1 MTELRFN
8 PPLSAD
14 DPRISEWLDGRL
26 PEAEAVEIAR
36 LVAASPE
43 LTRMVA
49 DLRRQKA
56 ALAALPASPP
66 PARFVADVLAVLDAA
81 GDMADDDAEVEG
93 EWRRIERERLA
104 EEIAEARDD
113 AAEPVDEPMRHRW
126 PWLALAGALAAGVL
140 AAVVINRPGGMADR
154 EVALVAPQQR
164 EQSETKRAAAEARQG
179 DEAAAQDT
187 WLPDGD
193 ADGDAAA
200 DKVTGSA
207 AAAPENLAAER
218 QTLERGRAPME
229 KLDGAPEFAGEDGEQ
244 ALAKKSRMAPPA
256 APSTRA
262 AAQAQGAQ
270 GAGGGTQGARGGTQ
284 GAGGGIGG
292 GGSGKEPHVRSVTYR
307 IRTAADR
314 QRLESLLAASGRM
327 TMDRA
332 NRKLQN
338 NAKDENANGAESL
351 RRKAATDGVAKAL
364 EARDAARRRGGPGGP
379 PSERIA
385 ISGPADVMARLAAA
399 LEASPATEA
408 KAGADGDTDQAKYG
422 LPAKPAAP
430 PAGDAQTEITLVIVV
445 VDESGAAVEAEEGQP

>member
-1 MTELRFN
+1 MTDPRLN

-14 DPRISEWLDGRL
+14 DPRLSEWLDGRL
-26 PEAEAVEIAR
+26 PEADAAQIVR

-56 ALAALPASPP
+56 ALAALPTSPP
-66 PARFVADVLAVLDAA
+66 PAQFVETVLAALDAA
-81 GDMADDDAEVEG
+81 GDTADDDAEVEA
-93 EWRRIERERLA
+93 EWRRIERERLD

-154 EVALVAPQQR
+154 EVALVAPQQGER
-164 EQSETKRAAAEARQG
+164 SETKRAAAEARQG
-179 DEAAAQDT
+179 DTDADQDT
-187 WLPDGD
+187 WLPERAAASD
-193 ADGDAAA
+193 AVAANRNADA
-200 DKVTGSA
+200 DKVTGLA
-207 AAAPENLAAER
+207 AAAP
-218 QTLERGRAPME
+218 
-229 KLDGAPEFAGEDGEQ
+229 
-244 ALAKKSRMAPPA
+244 A
-256 APSTRA
+256 APA
-262 AAQAQGAQ
+262 AAQAQGA
-270 GAGGGTQGARGGTQ
+270 
-284 GAGGGIGG
+284 GG
-292 GGSGKEPHVRSVTYR
+292 GGVGGGGGGGKEPRVRTVSYR

-332 NRKLQN
+332 NRKLLE
-338 NAKDENANGAESL
+338 KSEGVESL
-351 RRKAATDGVAKAL
+351 RREAATDGVAKAL
-364 EARDAARRRGGPGGP
+364 EAPEAARRRGVPGGP

-408 KAGADGDTDQAKYG
+408 EAGADANQAKNG
-422 LPAKPAAP
+422 LPAEPAAKPAA
-430 PAGDAQTEITLVIVV
+430 DAPTEITLVIVV
-445 VDESGAAVEAEEGQP
+445 VDESGAAVEAEEGRP

>member
-26 PEAEAVEIAR
+26 PEAEAAQIAR

-66 PARFVADVLAVLDAA
+66 PARFVADVLAALDAA

-93 EWRRIERERLA
+93 EWRRIERERLE

-154 EVALVAPQQR
+154 EVALVEREQR
-164 EQSETKRAAAEARQG
+164 EQDKAKLAATKARRG
-179 DEAAAQDT
+179 DTDADQDT
-187 WLPDGD
+187 WLPERAAAGD
-193 ADGDAAA
+193 AAAADRNAAA
-200 DKVTGSA
+200 DKVTGLA
-207 AAAPENLAAER
+207 AAAPAA
-218 QTLERGRAPME
+218 
-229 KLDGAPEFAGEDGEQ
+229 
-244 ALAKKSRMAPPA
+244 S
-256 APSTRA
+256 A

-270 GAGGGTQGARGGTQ
+270 T
-284 GAGGGIGG
+284 AGGGIGGGG
-292 GGSGKEPHVRSVTYR
+292 GGSGKEPHVRSVSYR

-332 NRKLQN
+332 NRKLLE
-338 NAKDENANGAESL
+338 KSEGVESL
-351 RRKAATDGVAKAL
+351 RREAATDGVAKAL
-364 EARDAARRRGGPGGP
+364 EAPEAARRRGGPGGP

-385 ISGPADVMARLAAA
+385 LTGPADVMARLAAA
-399 LEASPATEA
+399 LEAAPATEA
-408 KAGADGDTDQAKYG
+408 EAGDDANQAKYG

-430 PAGDAQTEITLVIVV
+430 PAAEAPTEITLVIVV
-445 VDESGAAVEAEEGQP
+445 VDESGAAVEAEEGRP

>member
-26 PEAEAVEIAR
+26 PEAEAAQIAR

-66 PARFVADVLAVLDAA
+66 PARFVADVLAALDAA

-93 EWRRIERERLA
+93 EWRRIERERLE

-154 EVALVAPQQR
+154 EVALVEREQR
-164 EQSETKRAAAEARQG
+164 EQDKAKLAATKARRG
-179 DEAAAQDT
+179 DTDADQDT
-187 WLPDGD
+187 WLPERAAAGE
-193 ADGDAAA
+193 AGAANRNAAA
-200 DKVTGSA
+200 DKVRGLA
-207 AAAPENLAAER
+207 AAAPAA
-218 QTLERGRAPME
+218 
-229 KLDGAPEFAGEDGEQ
+229 
-244 ALAKKSRMAPPA
+244 S
-256 APSTRA
+256 A

-270 GAGGGTQGARGGTQ
+270 T
-284 GAGGGIGG
+284 AGGGIGGGG
-292 GGSGKEPHVRSVTYR
+292 GGSGKEPHVRSVSYR

-332 NRKLQN
+332 NRKLLE
-338 NAKDENANGAESL
+338 KSEGVESL
-351 RRKAATDGVAKAL
+351 RREAATDGVAKAL
-364 EARDAARRRGGPGGP
+364 EAPEAARRRGGPGGP

-385 ISGPADVMARLAAA
+385 LTGPADVMARLAAA
-399 LEASPATEA
+399 LEAAPATEA
-408 KAGADGDTDQAKYG
+408 EAGDDANQAKYG

-430 PAGDAQTEITLVIVV
+430 PAAEAPTEITLVIVV
-445 VDESGAAVEAEEGQP
+445 VDESGAAVEAEEGRP

>member
-26 PEAEAVEIAR
+26 PEAEAAQIAR

-66 PARFVADVLAVLDAA
+66 PARFVADVLAALDAA
-81 GDMADDDAEVEG
+81 GDTADDDAEVEA
-93 EWRRIERERLA
+93 EWRRIERERLD

-113 AAEPVDEPMRHRW
+113 AAESVDEPMRHRW

-154 EVALVAPQQR
+154 EVALVAPQQGER
-164 EQSETKRAAAEARQG
+164 SETKRAAAEARQG
-179 DEAAAQDT
+179 DTDADQDT
-187 WLPDGD
+187 WLPERAAAGE
-193 ADGDAAA
+193 AGAANRNAAA
-200 DKVTGSA
+200 DKVRGLA
-207 AAAPENLAAER
+207 AAAP
-218 QTLERGRAPME
+218 
-229 KLDGAPEFAGEDGEQ
+229 
-244 ALAKKSRMAPPA
+244 A
-256 APSTRA
+256 APA
-262 AAQAQGAQ
+262 AAQAQGA
-270 GAGGGTQGARGGTQ
+270 GV
-284 GAGGGIGG
+284 GG
-292 GGSGKEPHVRSVTYR
+292 GGGGKEPRVRTVSYR

-332 NRKLQN
+332 NRKLLE
-338 NAKDENANGAESL
+338 KSEGVESL
-351 RRKAATDGVAKAL
+351 RREAATDGVARAL
-364 EARDAARRRGGPGGP
+364 EARRRGGPGGP

-385 ISGPADVMARLAAA
+385 LTGPADVMARLAAA
-399 LEASPATEA
+399 LEAAPATEA
-408 KAGADGDTDQAKYG
+408 EAGDDANQAKYG

-430 PAGDAQTEITLVIVV
+430 PAAEAPTEITLVIVV
-445 VDESGAAVEAEEGQP
+445 VDESGAAVEAEEGRP

>member
-26 PEAEAVEIAR
+26 PEAEAAQIAR

-66 PARFVADVLAVLDAA
+66 PARFVADVLAALDAA

-93 EWRRIERERLA
+93 EWRRIERERLE

-154 EVALVAPQQR
+154 EVALVAREQR
-164 EQSETKRAAAEARQG
+164 EQDKAKLAATKARRG
-179 DEAAAQDT
+179 DTDADQDT
-187 WLPDGD
+187 WLPERAAAGD
-193 ADGDAAA
+193 AAAADRNAAA
-200 DKVTGSA
+200 DKVTGLA
-207 AAAPENLAAER
+207 AAAPAA
-218 QTLERGRAPME
+218 
-229 KLDGAPEFAGEDGEQ
+229 
-244 ALAKKSRMAPPA
+244 S
-256 APSTRA
+256 A

-270 GAGGGTQGARGGTQ
+270 T
-284 GAGGGIGG
+284 AGGGIGGGG

-332 NRKLQN
+332 NRKLLE
-338 NAKDENANGAESL
+338 KSEGVESL
-351 RRKAATDGVAKAL
+351 RREAATDGVAKAL
-364 EARDAARRRGGPGGP
+364 EAPEAARRRGGPGGP

-385 ISGPADVMARLAAA
+385 LTGPADVMARLAAA
-399 LEASPATEA
+399 LEAAPATEA
-408 KAGADGDTDQAKYG
+408 EAGDDANQAKYG

-430 PAGDAQTEITLVIVV
+430 PAAEAPTEITLVIVV
-445 VDESGAAVEAEEGQP
+445 VDESGAAVEAEEGRP

>member
-26 PEAEAVEIAR
+26 PEAEAAQIAR

-66 PARFVADVLAVLDAA
+66 PARFVADVLAALDAA
-81 GDMADDDAEVEG
+81 GDTADDDAEVEA
-93 EWRRIERERLA
+93 EWRRIERERLD

-113 AAEPVDEPMRHRW
+113 AAESVDEPMRHRW

-154 EVALVAPQQR
+154 EVALVAPQQGER
-164 EQSETKRAAAEARQG
+164 SETKRAAAEARQG
-179 DEAAAQDT
+179 DTDADQDT
-187 WLPDGD
+187 WLPERAAAGE
-193 ADGDAAA
+193 AGAANRNAAA
-200 DKVTGSA
+200 DKVRGLA
-207 AAAPENLAAER
+207 AAAP
-218 QTLERGRAPME
+218 
-229 KLDGAPEFAGEDGEQ
+229 
-244 ALAKKSRMAPPA
+244 A
-256 APSTRA
+256 APA
-262 AAQAQGAQ
+262 AAQAQGA
-270 GAGGGTQGARGGTQ
+270 GV
-284 GAGGGIGG
+284 GG
-292 GGSGKEPHVRSVTYR
+292 GGSGKEPHVRSVSYR

-338 NAKDENANGAESL
+338 NAKDENANGVESL
-351 RRKAATDGVAKAL
+351 RREAATDGVARAL
-364 EARDAARRRGGPGGP
+364 EAPEAARRRGGPGGP

-385 ISGPADVMARLAAA
+385 LTGPADVMARLAAA
-399 LEASPATEA
+399 LEAAPATEA
-408 KAGADGDTDQAKYG
+408 EAGDDANQAKYG

-430 PAGDAQTEITLVIVV
+430 PAAEAPTEITLVIVV
-445 VDESGAAVEAEEGQP
+445 VDESGAAVEAEEGRP

>member
-14 DPRISEWLDGRL
+14 DPRISEWLDDRL

-66 PARFVADVLAVLDAA
+66 PARFVADVLAALDAA

-93 EWRRIERERLA
+93 EWRRIERERLE

-154 EVALVAPQQR
+154 EVALVAPQQGER
-164 EQSETKRAAAEARQG
+164 SETKRAAAEARQG
-179 DEAAAQDT
+179 DTDADQDT
-187 WLPDGD
+187 WLPERAAAGD
-193 ADGDAAA
+193 AAAADRNAAA
-200 DKVTGSA
+200 DKVTGLA
-207 AAAPENLAAER
+207 AAAPAA
-218 QTLERGRAPME
+218 
-229 KLDGAPEFAGEDGEQ
+229 
-244 ALAKKSRMAPPA
+244 S
-256 APSTRA
+256 A
-262 AAQAQGAQ
+262 AAQAQGA
-270 GAGGGTQGARGGTQ
+270 GV
-284 GAGGGIGG
+284 GG
-292 GGSGKEPHVRSVTYR
+292 GGGGKEPRVRTVSYR

-332 NRKLQN
+332 NRKLLE
-338 NAKDENANGAESL
+338 KSEGVESL
-351 RRKAATDGVAKAL
+351 RREAATDGVAKAL
-364 EARDAARRRGGPGGP
+364 EAPEAARRRGGPGGP

-385 ISGPADVMARLAAA
+385 LTGPADVMARLAAA
-399 LEASPATEA
+399 LEAAPATEA
-408 KAGADGDTDQAKYG
+408 EAGDDANQAKYG

-430 PAGDAQTEITLVIVV
+430 PAAEAPTEITLVIVV
-445 VDESGAAVEAEEGQP
+445 VDESGAAVEAEEGRP

>member
-26 PEAEAVEIAR
+26 PEAEAAQIAR

-66 PARFVADVLAVLDAA
+66 PARFVADVLAALDAA

-93 EWRRIERERLA
+93 EWRRIERERLE

-154 EVALVAPQQR
+154 EVALVEREQR
-164 EQSETKRAAAEARQG
+164 EQDKAKLAATKARRG
-179 DEAAAQDT
+179 DTDADQDT
-187 WLPDGD
+187 WLPERAAAGD
-193 ADGDAAA
+193 AAAADRNAAA
-200 DKVTGSA
+200 DKVTGLA
-207 AAAPENLAAER
+207 AAAPAA
-218 QTLERGRAPME
+218 
-229 KLDGAPEFAGEDGEQ
+229 
-244 ALAKKSRMAPPA
+244 S
-256 APSTRA
+256 A

-270 GAGGGTQGARGGTQ
+270 T
-284 GAGGGIGG
+284 AGGGIGGGG
-292 GGSGKEPHVRSVTYR
+292 GGSGKEPHVRSVSYR

-338 NAKDENANGAESL
+338 NAKDENANGVESL
-351 RRKAATDGVAKAL
+351 RREAATDGVARAL
-364 EARDAARRRGGPGGP
+364 EAPEAARRRGGPGGP

-385 ISGPADVMARLAAA
+385 LTGPADVMARLAAA
-399 LEASPATEA
+399 LEAAPATEA
-408 KAGADGDTDQAKYG
+408 EAGDDANQAKYG

-430 PAGDAQTEITLVIVV
+430 PAAEAPTEITLVIVV
-445 VDESGAAVEAEEGQP
+445 VDESGAAVEAEEGRP

>member
-14 DPRISEWLDGRL
+14 DPRISEWLDDRL

-66 PARFVADVLAVLDAA
+66 PARFVADVLAALDAA

-93 EWRRIERERLA
+93 EWRRIERERLE

-154 EVALVAPQQR
+154 EVALVAREQR
-164 EQSETKRAAAEARQG
+164 EQDKAKLAATKARRG
-179 DEAAAQDT
+179 DTDADQDT
-187 WLPDGD
+187 WLPERAAAGD
-193 ADGDAAA
+193 AAAADRNAAA
-200 DKVTGSA
+200 DKVTGLA
-207 AAAPENLAAER
+207 AAAPAA
-218 QTLERGRAPME
+218 
-229 KLDGAPEFAGEDGEQ
+229 
-244 ALAKKSRMAPPA
+244 S
-256 APSTRA
+256 A
-262 AAQAQGAQ
+262 AAQAQGA
-270 GAGGGTQGARGGTQ
+270 GV
-284 GAGGGIGG
+284 GG
-292 GGSGKEPHVRSVTYR
+292 GGGGKEPRVRTVSYR

-332 NRKLQN
+332 NRKLLE
-338 NAKDENANGAESL
+338 KSEGVESL
-351 RRKAATDGVAKAL
+351 RREAATDGVAKAL
-364 EARDAARRRGGPGGP
+364 EAPEAARRRGGPGGP

-385 ISGPADVMARLAAA
+385 LTGPADVMARLAAA
-399 LEASPATEA
+399 LEAAPATEA
-408 KAGADGDTDQAKYG
+408 EAGDDANQAKYG

-430 PAGDAQTEITLVIVV
+430 PAAEAPTEITLVIVV
-445 VDESGAAVEAEEGQP
+445 VDESGAAVEAEEGRP

>member
-14 DPRISEWLDGRL
+14 DPRISEWLDDRL

-66 PARFVADVLAVLDAA
+66 PARFVADVLAALDAA

-93 EWRRIERERLA
+93 EWRRIERERLE

-154 EVALVAPQQR
+154 EVALVEREQR
-164 EQSETKRAAAEARQG
+164 EQDKAKLAATKARRG
-179 DEAAAQDT
+179 DTDADQDT
-187 WLPDGD
+187 WLPERAAAGD
-193 ADGDAAA
+193 AAAADRNAAA
-200 DKVTGSA
+200 DKVTGLA
-207 AAAPENLAAER
+207 AAAPAA
-218 QTLERGRAPME
+218 
-229 KLDGAPEFAGEDGEQ
+229 
-244 ALAKKSRMAPPA
+244 S
-256 APSTRA
+256 A

-270 GAGGGTQGARGGTQ
+270 T
-284 GAGGGIGG
+284 AGGGIGGGG
-292 GGSGKEPHVRSVTYR
+292 GGSGKEPHVRSVSYR

-332 NRKLQN
+332 NRKLLE
-338 NAKDENANGAESL
+338 KSEGVESL
-351 RRKAATDGVAKAL
+351 RREAATDGVAKAL
-364 EARDAARRRGGPGGP
+364 EAPEAARRRGFPGGP
-379 PSERIA
+379 ASEQIA
-385 ISGPADVMARLAAA
+385 ISGPADMMARLAAA

-408 KAGADGDTDQAKYG
+408 EAGADANQAKNG
-422 LPAKPAAP
+422 LPAEPAAKPAA
-430 PAGDAQTEITLVIVV
+430 DAPTEITLVIVV
-445 VDESGAAVEAEEGQP
+445 VDESGAAVEAEEGRP

>member
-1 MTELRFN
+1 MTDPRLN

-14 DPRISEWLDGRL
+14 DPRLSEWLDGRL
-26 PEAEAVEIAR
+26 PEADAAQIVR

-56 ALAALPASPP
+56 ALAALPTSPP
-66 PARFVADVLAVLDAA
+66 PAQFVETVLAALDAA
-81 GDMADDDAEVEG
+81 GDTADDDAEVEA
-93 EWRRIERERLA
+93 EWRRIERERLD

-154 EVALVAPQQR
+154 EVALVAPQQGER
-164 EQSETKRAAAEARQG
+164 SETKRAAAEARQG
-179 DEAAAQDT
+179 DTDADQDT
-187 WLPDGD
+187 WLPERAAASD
-193 ADGDAAA
+193 AVAANRNADA
-200 DKVTGSA
+200 DKVTGLA
-207 AAAPENLAAER
+207 AAAP
-218 QTLERGRAPME
+218 
-229 KLDGAPEFAGEDGEQ
+229 
-244 ALAKKSRMAPPA
+244 A
-256 APSTRA
+256 APA
-262 AAQAQGAQ
+262 AAQAQGA
-270 GAGGGTQGARGGTQ
+270 GV
-284 GAGGGIGG
+284 GG
-292 GGSGKEPHVRSVTYR
+292 GGGGKEPRVRTVSYR

-332 NRKLQN
+332 NRKLLE
-338 NAKDENANGAESL
+338 KSEGVESL
-351 RRKAATDGVAKAL
+351 RREAATDGVAKAL
-364 EARDAARRRGGPGGP
+364 EAPEAARRRGVPGGP

-408 KAGADGDTDQAKYG
+408 EAGADANQAKNG
-422 LPAKPAAP
+422 LPAEPAAKPAA
-430 PAGDAQTEITLVIVV
+430 DAPTEITLVIVV
-445 VDESGAAVEAEEGQP
+445 VDESGAAVEADEGRP

>member
-26 PEAEAVEIAR
+26 PEAEAAQIAR

-66 PARFVADVLAVLDAA
+66 PARFVADVLAALDAA

-93 EWRRIERERLA
+93 EWRRIERERLE

-164 EQSETKRAAAEARQG
+164 EKSETKRAAAEARQG
-179 DEAAAQDT
+179 DTDAAQDT
-187 WLPDGD
+187 WLPERAAAGD
-193 ADGDAAA
+193 AAAADRNAAA
-200 DKVTGSA
+200 DKVRGLA
-207 AAAPENLAAER
+207 AAAPAA
-218 QTLERGRAPME
+218 
-229 KLDGAPEFAGEDGEQ
+229 
-244 ALAKKSRMAPPA
+244 S
-256 APSTRA
+256 A
-262 AAQAQGAQ
+262 AAQAKGAQ
-270 GAGGGTQGARGGTQ
+270 A
-284 GAGGGIGG
+284 AGGGIGG

-338 NAKDENANGAESL
+338 NAKDENANGVESL
-351 RRKAATDGVAKAL
+351 RREAATDGVAKAL
-364 EARDAARRRGGPGGP
+364 EAPEAARRRGGPGGP

-385 ISGPADVMARLAAA
+385 LTGPADVMARLAAA
-399 LEASPATEA
+399 LEAAPATEA
-408 KAGADGDTDQAKYG
+408 EAGDDANQAKYG

-430 PAGDAQTEITLVIVV
+430 PAAEAPTEITLVIVV
-445 VDESGAAVEAEEGQP
+445 VDESGAAVEAEEGRP

>member
-14 DPRISEWLDGRL
+14 DPRISEWLDDRL

-56 ALAALPASPP
+56 ALAALPASQP
-66 PARFVADVLAVLDAA
+66 PARFVADVLAALDAA

-93 EWRRIERERLA
+93 EWRRIERERLE

-154 EVALVAPQQR
+154 EVALVAPQQGER
-164 EQSETKRAAAEARQG
+164 SETKRAAAEARQG
-179 DEAAAQDT
+179 DTDADQDT
-187 WLPDGD
+187 WLPERAAAGE
-193 ADGDAAA
+193 AGAANRNAAA
-200 DKVTGSA
+200 DKVRGLA
-207 AAAPENLAAER
+207 AAAPAA
-218 QTLERGRAPME
+218 
-229 KLDGAPEFAGEDGEQ
+229 
-244 ALAKKSRMAPPA
+244 S
-256 APSTRA
+256 A
-262 AAQAQGAQ
+262 AAQAQGA
-270 GAGGGTQGARGGTQ
+270 GV
-284 GAGGGIGG
+284 GG
-292 GGSGKEPHVRSVTYR
+292 GGGGKEPRVRTVSYR

-332 NRKLQN
+332 NRKLLE
-338 NAKDENANGAESL
+338 KSEGVESL
-351 RRKAATDGVAKAL
+351 RREAATDGVAKAL
-364 EARDAARRRGGPGGP
+364 EAPEAARRRGGPGGP

-385 ISGPADVMARLAAA
+385 LTGPADVMARLAAA
-399 LEASPATEA
+399 LEAAPATEA
-408 KAGADGDTDQAKYG
+408 EAGDDANQAKYG

-430 PAGDAQTEITLVIVV
+430 PAAEAPTEITLVIVV
-445 VDESGAAVEAEEGQP
+445 VDESGAAVEAEEGRP

>member
-14 DPRISEWLDGRL
+14 DPRISEWLDDRL

-56 ALAALPASPP
+56 ALAALPASQP
-66 PARFVADVLAVLDAA
+66 PARFVADVLAALDAA

-93 EWRRIERERLA
+93 EWRRIERERLE

-154 EVALVAPQQR
+154 EVALVAREQR
-164 EQSETKRAAAEARQG
+164 EQDKAKLAATKARRG
-179 DEAAAQDT
+179 DTDADQDT
-187 WLPDGD
+187 WLPERAAAGD
-193 ADGDAAA
+193 AAAADRNAAA
-200 DKVTGSA
+200 DKVTGLA
-207 AAAPENLAAER
+207 AAAPAA
-218 QTLERGRAPME
+218 
-229 KLDGAPEFAGEDGEQ
+229 
-244 ALAKKSRMAPPA
+244 S
-256 APSTRA
+256 A
-262 AAQAQGAQ
+262 AAQAQGA
-270 GAGGGTQGARGGTQ
+270 GV
-284 GAGGGIGG
+284 GG
-292 GGSGKEPHVRSVTYR
+292 GGGGKEPRVRTVSYR

-332 NRKLQN
+332 NRKLLE
-338 NAKDENANGAESL
+338 KSEGVESL
-351 RRKAATDGVAKAL
+351 RREAATDGVAKAL
-364 EARDAARRRGGPGGP
+364 EAPEAARRRGGPGGP

-385 ISGPADVMARLAAA
+385 LTGPADVMARLAAA
-399 LEASPATEA
+399 LEAAPATEA
-408 KAGADGDTDQAKYG
+408 EAGDDANQAKYG

-430 PAGDAQTEITLVIVV
+430 PAAEAPTEITLVIVV
-445 VDESGAAVEAEEGQP
+445 VDESGAAVEAEEGRP